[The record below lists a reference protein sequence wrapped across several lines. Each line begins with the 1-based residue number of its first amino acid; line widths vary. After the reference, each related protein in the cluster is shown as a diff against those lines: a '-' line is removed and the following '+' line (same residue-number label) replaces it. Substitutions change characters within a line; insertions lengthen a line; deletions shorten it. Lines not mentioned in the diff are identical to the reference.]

1 MMPQADPLYLTNFV
15 SVRSVILYPKTF
27 LLTQDKTVAS
37 KYFNKSTHTH
47 NEKGKNK
54 EEKNVII

>member
-1 MMPQADPLYLTNFV
+1 MVPQADPIYLTNFV
-15 SVRSVILYPKTF
+15 PVRSVILYPKTF
-27 LLTQDKTVAS
+27 LLTQDSLQLSTL
-37 KYFNKSTHTH
+37 NKSTHTH